1 MVRTLKIKPL
11 PSLFRVI
18 SDCDCSQNDHK
29 ISENPRLPTSYVLMA
44 SVNENEG
51 ISKCQCKVYKSPQ
64 QSALF
69 LDYCDR
75 IMVSEGQADKVYLF
89 VLEL

>member
-1 MVRTLKIKPL
+1 MVRTLKIEPL

-51 ISKCQCKVYKSPQ
+51 ISKCHVKFINPLNSLLSFLTIAIELWCLKVK
-64 QSALF
+64 LIR
-69 LDYCDR
+69 C
-75 IMVSEGQADKVYLF
+75 IYLF
-89 VLEL
+89 